1 MRLLMAAIAALMLVC
16 APDGARAGDVG
27 VVFMHGK
34 WGGPAAK
41 SPVGKLKAALEEAG
55 FEVVTPVMPW
65 SRNRYLEKGYD
76 ESMGEIDEAV
86 AELKSRGVTKIVV
99 GGHSMGANAAIGYGA
114 RRDGLAG
121 ILAVAPGH
129 VPDRIADKFA
139 ADVSRAKSMIA
150 DGKGAQT
157 ATFTDS
163 NQGNYKDIQASAEDY
178 LSWFDPK
185 GPAVMPESVKRL
197 KAPLFW
203 IIGGDDPLA
212 KAGEDYAFAKAP
224 ANPKNA
230 YVGIDANH
238 MNTPIKGAGDIIKWL
253 KTL

>member
-1 MRLLMAAIAALMLVC
+1 MWRILAAFAAFFLIGVP
-16 APDGARAGDVG
+16 AGAQAGDVG

-34 WGGPAAK
+34 WGGPAPT

-55 FEVVTPVMPW
+55 FEVVTPAMPW
-65 SRNRYLEKGYD
+65 SRKRYLEKGYD

-86 AELKSRGVTKIVV
+86 ATLKSRGVTKIVV

-121 ILAVAPGH
+121 VLAVAPGH
-129 VPDRIADKFA
+129 VPDRLADKFA
-139 ADVSRAKSMIA
+139 ADVSKAKSMIA
-150 DGKGAQT
+150 DGKGAET
-157 ATFTDS
+157 AAFTDS
-163 NQGNYKDIQASAEDY
+163 NQGTYKEIQASAEDY

-185 GPAVMPESVKRL
+185 GPAVMPDSAKQL

-203 IIGGDDPLA
+203 IIGEDDTLL
-212 KAGEDYAFAKAP
+212 KAGESYAYGQAP
-224 ANPKNA
+224 TNPKNA
-230 YVGIDANH
+230 YVVIDANH

-253 KTL
+253 KSL